1 MQETIDKKDLPTS
14 FGSFKP
20 VGHVMLGLP
29 DEAALVAA
37 KLSLRARGWSEA
49 AMTAFTPRESL
60 EEMQGLI
67 DNASALAGFGSEIAL
82 MRRYLGL
89 ARQGYRWLLV
99 RAQSSEDAQRVADV
113 AKGQGA
119 TLAVHYRALVVEEI
133 F

>member
-1 MQETIDKKDLPTS
+1 MQETIDKNDLPTS

-29 DEAALVAA
+29 DEAALAAA
-37 KLSLRARGWSEA
+37 KLTLRAQGWNDE

-60 EEMQGLI
+60 DEMQGLI
-67 DNASALAGFGSEIAL
+67 DNASPLAGFGSEIAL
-82 MRRYLGL
+82 MRRYLDL

-99 RAQSSEDAQRVADV
+99 QAQSSEDAQRVADL

-119 TLAVHYRALVVEEI
+119 TLAVYYRALIVEDI
-133 F
+133 Y